1 MRVGW
6 IGLGMMGLAM
16 ARCAARAGHD
26 VVGLTRGRPDHRA
39 LVADGGRLSTD
50 LAEVVAHAELL
61 CLNVFDDA
69 QLRELFDGERLLAR
83 LRPGTI
89 LVVHTTGNPDLSR
102 GLAASA
108 PPGVEVIDGAFSGT
122 PAQAIDGTLTVMA
135 GGRDAAVARAR
146 PLFEAYA
153 ACVRHVGPTGAGMQ
167 LKLINNLLFAAQVRL
182 AEDAFRLAGDAG
194 FDAATVTEVLGR
206 CSAASR
212 ALAIIGEGGNVAAN
226 AARMRFYVDKDVAV
240 AVGIAATAGLDLG
253 LVGEVA
259 RGAAAPD
266 AA

>member
-26 VVGLTRGRPDHRA
+26 VLGVTRGRPEHRA
-39 LVADGGRLSTD
+39 LPDDGGRLSTD

-61 CLNVFDDA
+61 CLNLFDDA
-69 QLRELFDGERLLAR
+69 QLRELLDGERLLAR

-89 LVVHTTGNPDLSR
+89 LVIHTTGDPALSR
-102 GLAASA
+102 DLAAAA

-122 PAQAIDGTLTVMA
+122 PAQAVDGTLTVMA
-135 GGRDAAVARAR
+135 GGSDTAFERAR
-146 PLFEAYA
+146 PLFDTYA
-153 ACVRHVGPTGAGMQ
+153 AFVRHVGPIGAGMQ

-182 AEDAFRLAGDAG
+182 VEGAFRLADDAG
-194 FDAATVTEVLGR
+194 FDAVTVADVLGR

-212 ALAIIGEGGNVAAN
+212 ALAIIGEGGRVAEN

-240 AVGIAATAGLDLG
+240 AAGIAAAAGLDLG
-253 LVGEVA
+253 LVGAVA
-259 RGAAAPD
+259 RGAVEGD
-266 AA
+266 A

>member
-39 LVADGGRLSTD
+39 LLDDGGRLSTALD
-50 LAEVVAHAELL
+50 EVIEHAEVL
-61 CLNVFDDA
+61 CLNLFDDA
-69 QLRELFDGERLLAR
+69 QLRELLEGEGLLAR

-89 LVVHTTGNPDLSR
+89 LVVHTTGSPDLSR
-102 GLAASA
+102 GLAAAA

-122 PAQAIDGTLTVMA
+122 PAQAVDGTLTVMA
-135 GGRDAAVARAR
+135 GGSATACDRAR

-153 ACVRHVGPTGAGMQ
+153 AFVRHVGPTGAGMQ

-182 AEDAFRLAGDAG
+182 VEGAFRLAEDAG
-194 FDAATVTEVLGR
+194 FDAVTVAEVLGR

-212 ALAIIGEGGNVAAN
+212 ALAIIGEGGRVAEN

-240 AVGIAATAGLDLG
+240 AAGIAAAAGLNLG

-259 RGAAAPD
+259 RGAPGGAN
-266 AA
+266 

>member
-1 MRVGW
+1 
-6 IGLGMMGLAM
+6 M
-16 ARCAARAGHD
+16 AAAAAVLTELWTPELCRAHNAKGD
-26 VVGLTRGRPDHRA
+26 W
-39 LVADGGRLSTD
+39 
-50 LAEVVAHAELL
+50 
-61 CLNVFDDA
+61 
-69 QLRELFDGERLLAR
+69 LRERINELSQAHGA
-83 LRPGTI
+83 PCQAHGCGS
-89 LVVHTTGNPDLSR
+89 LVNIS
-102 GLAASA
+102 
-108 PPGVEVIDGAFSGT
+108 F
-122 PAQAIDGTLTVMA
+122 
-135 GGRDAAVARAR
+135 RAR